1 MGPVFGKNL
10 NIVPNHPLIYVIIL
24 NWNRY
29 QDTLTCLQS
38 LSKIDTPNVQLMV
51 VDNGSRDDSV
61 ITIRQRFSQIKLI
74 EAESNLGF
82 AKGMNLGI
90 RAALAGGA
98 DYVFLLNNDTIVDPA
113 MLNYLLAHARP
124 EVGLLAPAIFYM
136 AAPKTIWSTGGGL
149 SAVWLEMTG
158 DHGRNQILPQA
169 PQKRGFLS
177 ACGLLIPRMILEQVG
192 LFDERFFMYY
202 EDLDYCLRVQKAGY
216 DLVLV
221 PQAHLWHQ
229 VSQSSGGSN
238 SPNERYYM
246 ALSSGLYFRK
256 HMQLW
261 QAFLIIPY
269 RLLSAFRWSRRL
281 IKDQQWAALTAYWRG
296 LYVGWFRHP
305 PNRI

>member
-1 MGPVFGKNL
+1 MGSVFGKNL
-10 NIVPNHPLIYVIIL
+10 NIVPYHPLIYVIIL
-24 NWNRY
+24 NWNRC

-51 VDNGSRDDSV
+51 VDNGSRDDQRF
-61 ITIRQRFSQIKLI
+61 TIRQRYSQVKLI

-113 MLNYLLAHARP
+113 MLDHLLAHARP

-149 SAVWLEMTG
+149 SAVLLEMTG

-169 PQKRGFLS
+169 PQKRGFLT

-202 EDLDYCLRVQKAGY
+202 EDMDFCLRVQKAGY

-229 VSQSSGGSN
+229 ISQSSGGSN

-269 RLLSAFRWSRRL
+269 RLLSALRWSGRL